1 MQSQAVTLTGAAMLA
16 AALLTGCGA
25 DAGPTAATTR
35 GPAEERRVATQV
47 SFTLPLDET
56 FVSPCN
62 GETIHLTGTLSAQSN
77 LIAASTASDTLHYE
91 IQVVVSETG
100 TGLTT
105 GAAYRSHD
113 VNHEGFSA
121 PADDQFYSHFTEG
134 EKFYFISS
142 TPGLSF
148 RGQFFVHFVNPGS
161 GDFKFTRDVGS
172 LECRV

>member
-1 MQSQAVTLTGAAMLA
+1 MVT
-16 AALLTGCGA
+16 ALLTGCGA
-25 DAGPTAATTR
+25 EAGPTAATTP
-35 GPAEERRVATQV
+35 GPTAERRVATQV
-47 SFTLPLDET
+47 SSTIPLDET

-62 GETIHLTGTLSAQSN
+62 AETIHLTGTLSARSN
-77 LIAASTASDTLHYE
+77 LIAAETAGDTLHYE
-91 IQVVVSETG
+91 LQVVVSETG

-105 GAAYRSHD
+105 GASYRSHD

-121 PADDQFYSHFTEG
+121 PADDEFYSHFTEG
-134 EKFYFISS
+134 EKFYFITR

-172 LECRV
+172 LECGL

>member
-1 MQSQAVTLTGAAMLA
+1 MRSLTLTGTAFLV
-16 AALLTGCGA
+16 AALMTGCDA
-25 DAGPTAATTR
+25 DAGPTAAATP
-35 GPAEERRVATQV
+35 GPAEARRVANQV

-62 GETIHLTGTLSAQSN
+62 GETIHLTGTLSAKSN
-77 LIAASTASDTLHYE
+77 LIAAATASDTLHYE
-91 IQVVVSETG
+91 LQVVVSETG
-100 TGLTT
+100 TGQTT

-134 EKFYFISS
+134 EKFYFIST